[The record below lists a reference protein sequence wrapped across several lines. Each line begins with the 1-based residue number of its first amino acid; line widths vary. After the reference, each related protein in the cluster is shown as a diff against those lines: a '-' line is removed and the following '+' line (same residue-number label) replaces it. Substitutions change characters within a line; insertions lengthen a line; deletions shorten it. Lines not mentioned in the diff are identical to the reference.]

1 MTARIRIEY
10 TSIVQMKSGMRI
22 QLIPA
27 ARMLWI
33 VQRKLIAPSSDEIA
47 TRCRDRIQRSC
58 PEPGENAFSESGGEL
73 YPTPPAAPP
82 PPPERRRMPIPPQ
95 QEKHDDAAFSAR

>member
-58 PEPGENAFSESGGEL
+58 PEPGENAFSESGGEGDH
-73 YPTPPAAPP
+73 PGGPPP
-82 PPPERRRMPIPPQ
+82 PPPEKTGERARPPREENQ
-95 QEKHDDAAFSAR
+95 